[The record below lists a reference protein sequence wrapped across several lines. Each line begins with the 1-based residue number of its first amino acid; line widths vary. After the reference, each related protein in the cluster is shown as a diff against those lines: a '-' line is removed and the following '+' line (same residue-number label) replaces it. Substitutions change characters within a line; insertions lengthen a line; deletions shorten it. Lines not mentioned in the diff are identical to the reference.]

1 MFMRNKN
8 TLETSLT
15 RKGTCPAQGPPCL
28 DFEPKY
34 KMTPKFAVTSRVK
47 TADPNMNPQYYPAEL
62 APSCLILDQVVR
74 NSNTGSDAV
83 TATPVN
89 SDGSPQG
96 TCELSDAPSNTERND
111 LLVQYMHTLKFDFA
125 NDNTRDHILPSGIV
139 GTLQGET
146 ALTEDVTPLC
156 DGDEVFQIGITST
169 KYQTYNYDH
178 SGTLCPPGENDSP
191 DDPNRCP
198 NRVRDLYHY
207 LVIHLTDVWQPNDAI
222 LSRATNPQELCFDTK
237 QFESVTGRVAGPTT
251 SGDRYNGAL
260 GADINVQCID
270 AAETTTG
277 GRKRWSTSPSM
288 SNFNEA
294 YLNSEYQFVEGT
306 DLILTEAGEIKTGIC
321 PRCVGE
327 ELIDDNDPRAIE
339 LGITSS
345 SPMSCLAQPI
355 SATAVCRLCD
365 GGSLGIP
372 LGQSDS
378 AYSPARNLQVETSS
392 VVINNFGGVCGFA
405 PQLATQAVCNDAQG
419 MGGSPASSM
428 SCPAFYTYPP
438 QQPGYY
444 TDAMATYTSPVS
456 TVIKTETAPDTT
468 VLTSDAGDTTLKDR
482 RLQVSSWIARKSWW
496 KPTGQSL
503 YVDIPMTSAVDCT
516 STNLDSPP
524 LINTCPDDYSL
535 YGRQFPQGQF
545 TAQHPIDWLPTIGS
559 AAAYPP
565 RMVSANTYPNL
576 MGFDTISFVIDCN
589 QVSTLHYDTPLLM
602 SWPMGNWPPTQ
613 AGPCYRDPADNI
625 DYCVEGGERALL
637 SDASSYI
644 SRSGDSFPTGCA
656 LGENGDQCERFVF
669 VNCPAL

>member
-1 MFMRNKN
+1 
-8 TLETSLT
+8 
-15 RKGTCPAQGPPCL
+15 
-28 DFEPKY
+28 
-34 KMTPKFAVTSRVK
+34 MTPKFAVTSRVK

-62 APSCLILDQVVR
+62 GQSCLILDQMVR
-74 NSNTGSDAV
+74 NSNTGANAV
-83 TATPVN
+83 TATPVSN
-89 SDGSPQG
+89 DGSPQG
-96 TCELSDAPSNTERND
+96 TCELSDAPGNTERND

-169 KYQTYNYDH
+169 KYQVNNFDH
-178 SGTLCPPGENDSP
+178 SGTLCPPGENDNP

-198 NRVRDLYHY
+198 DRVRDLYHY

-222 LSRATNPQELCFDTK
+222 SSRATNPQELCFDTK

-251 SGDRYNGAL
+251 SGDGYNGDL

-277 GRKRWSTSPSM
+277 GRARWSTSPSM

-294 YLNSEYQFVEGT
+294 YLNSEYEFVEGT
-306 DLILTEAGEIKTGIC
+306 DLILTEAGEIKTGVC
-321 PRCVGE
+321 PRCVGR
-327 ELIDDNDPRAIE
+327 ELINDNDPRAIE

-345 SPMSCLAQPI
+345 SPMSCLAQGVG
-355 SATAVCRLCD
+355 ATAVCRMCD
-365 GGSLGIP
+365 GGSLGVP

-378 AYSPARNLQVETSS
+378 AYSPARNLQAVTSS
-392 VVINNFGGVCGFA
+392 VVINNFGMVCTQA
-405 PQLATQAVCNDAQG
+405 PFLANQAVCNDAQG
-419 MGGSPASSM
+419 MGTSPASSM

-444 TDAMATYTSPVS
+444 TNAMATYTSPVS
-456 TVIKTETAPDTT
+456 TVIRTETATDTT

-516 STNLDSPP
+516 SANLISPP

-535 YGRQFPQGQF
+535 YGRQFPQSQF

-602 SWPMGNWPPTQ
+602 SWPMGNWPANQ

-625 DYCVEGGERALL
+625 DYCVEGGDRALL
-637 SDASSYI
+637 SNASSYI
-644 SRSGDSFPTGCA
+644 SRSGDSFPTGCT
-656 LGENGDQCERFVF
+656 LGANGDQCERFVF